1 MAFARGR
8 TLPTVLK
15 EYMPEVEPVCTTTGT
30 DSRTPTKTA
39 EVLNRRS
46 HTGEGHVNPAG
57 KKGGKAG
64 ARDVAASQST
74 SSVSGKHRKKAA
86 DAERLE
92 GLSAS
97 WQLAKAEVR
106 QERHHQLQE
115 KLALQHHLLHLQD
128 ELSKQRR
135 SREEQHLHQQKE
147 NDRSKKQAKEAA
159 LLEICKQSLADD
171 RKAAAKQRRTPRE
184 SRTDDGCHTPPSEQ
198 RGRHRSHVSRS
209 PTLPKSPM
217 REMEAEY
224 DADVD
229 LSQSATS
236 SDLDSMPWHH
246 QQLYRLYGEEAD
258 YFIHPKI
265 EPKPVVVVSPK
276 LKRHEG
282 HVGAETL
289 WTTLRGE
296 SESKLLKED
305 GRFPHDLKDAYSAF
319 VRESLTLGRQPVT
332 RNYTATD
339 DVPDMKKLLDQKLL
353 YNIRKY
359 RHKTGI
365 MYRSSQA
372 NNDRTN
378 ILLFNNPLPDITD
391 GDKDNIARYM
401 PSWVE
406 SMSDTSEPEYV
417 KWLTS
422 RTQRMLADDTSDTS
436 LHLTA
441 DGKEHDTFPAPADT
455 ILPPPRQT
463 ARDKFKLQ
471 FLTEKETQVPGEFAR
486 KFREQRERKDL
497 PTAHSRMP
505 SVKAQSS
512 LGFMESRLSD
522 PEERGSAQGL
532 QRSTTDT
539 TKLDMIRRFT
549 SDWQPLSMTALVE
562 YKQQVATEGDGDFQ
576 HGRMTMWP
584 VMSS

>member
-1 MAFARGR
+1 MNSA
-8 TLPTVLK
+8 
-15 EYMPEVEPVCTTTGT
+15 
-30 DSRTPTKTA
+30 
-39 EVLNRRS
+39 N
-46 HTGEGHVNPAG
+46 N
-57 KKGGKAG
+57 
-64 ARDVAASQST
+64 DVFEKNST
-74 SSVSGKHRKKAA
+74 FT
-86 DAERLE
+86 
-92 GLSAS
+92 
-97 WQLAKAEVR
+97 
-106 QERHHQLQE
+106 
-115 KLALQHHLLHLQD
+115 
-128 ELSKQRR
+128 SK
-135 SREEQHLHQQKE
+135 KE
-147 NDRSKKQAKEAA
+147 NDRSKKQAKEEA

-184 SRTDDGCHTPPSEQ
+184 SSSDDGRHTPTSEQ
-198 RGRHRSHVSRS
+198 RRRHRSHVSRS

-217 REMEAEY
+217 RELEVE
-224 DADVD
+224 DDDDVD
-229 LSQSATS
+229 LNQSATS
-236 SDLDSMPWHH
+236 SDLDSLPWHH

-276 LKRHEG
+276 LKKHEG

-296 SESKLLKED
+296 SESKLLRED
-305 GRFPHDLKDAYSAF
+305 GRFPHVLKDAYSAF
-319 VRESLTLGRQPVT
+319 VRESLTLGQKPVT

-359 RHKTGI
+359 RHKTGL

-406 SMSDTSEPEYV
+406 SMSDTSEPAYV

-422 RTQRMLADDTSDTS
+422 RTEKILADGNSDAS
-436 LHLTA
+436 LHLKA
-441 DGKEHDTFPAPADT
+441 DEKEREESPIPADS

-463 ARDKFKLQ
+463 DREKFKLQ
-471 FLTEKETQVPGEFAR
+471 FLTEKDTQVPGEFAK
-486 KFREQRERKDL
+486 KFREQRDRKDL

-512 LGFMESRLSD
+512 LGFMESRLSE
-522 PEERGSAQGL
+522 PEERGSSQGL
-532 QRSTTDT
+532 QRSVTNTS
-539 TKLDMIRRFT
+539 KQDMIRRFT
-549 SDWQPLSMTALVE
+549 SDWQPLSMNALVE
-562 YKQQVATEGDGDFQ
+562 YKKEMATEGDGEFQ
-576 HGRMTMWP
+576 HGRMKMWP
-584 VMSS
+584 VVMSS